1 MKTRIN
7 EFFKNKLLVIFSG
20 EKCIKN
26 LFLNFLGLQVFRYLF
41 AKLLYNIKNF
51 NISENEINELKN
63 IGYQVYPNFF
73 NPEVFKKI
81 KAEYYKLINDD
92 KYAKRVD
99 QGSGKIDDG
108 IEYINANI
116 DDHLN
121 EEYSALSNI
130 KNNPKI
136 LKYFKLAEKKNEIKI
151 NTRLESIKI
160 LDNNLPD
167 PQKEYHYDTF
177 HNTFKAWLFIEEV
190 KTKDGPFHYVPLSHK
205 LTFLR
210 VWNEWRLSILY
221 CIKNISS
228 SFRYNINKEFLD
240 KKALKAETKENTL
253 VIANT
258 HGLHRRGDAEIGAKR
273 NSIQLWTRENPF
285 KIFL

>member
-1 MKTRIN
+1 MKTRIK
-7 EFFKNKLLVIFSG
+7 EFFKNNLLIIFSG

-41 AKLLYNIKNF
+41 AKLIYNFKKF
-51 NISENEINELKN
+51 NISGNEINELKK
-63 IGYQVYPNFF
+63 IGFQVYPNFF
-73 NPEVFKKI
+73 NPDEFQKI
-81 KAEYYKLINDD
+81 KTEYYKLIDDD

-99 QGSGKIDDG
+99 QGSGKIDEG

-116 DDHLN
+116 DDHLK
-121 EEYSALSNI
+121 EEYPMLSNI

-136 LKYFKLAEKKNEIKI
+136 LKYFQLAEKKNEIKI

-167 PQKEYHYDTF
+167 PQKDYHYDTF
-177 HNTFKAWLFIEEV
+177 HNTFKAWIFIEEV
-190 KTKDGPFHYVPLSHK
+190 KTEDGPFCYIPLSHK
-205 LTFLR
+205 FNFLR

-221 CIKNISS
+221 SIKNIHS
-228 SFRYNINKEFLD
+228 SFRYNVNKEFLD

-258 HGLHRRGDAEIGAKR
+258 HGLHRRGDAEINRKR
-273 NSIQLWTRENPF
+273 ESIQLWTRENPF
-285 KIFL
+285 KIFI